1 MRLTAKQRLF
11 VAEYMCDLNATRAA
25 IRAGYSAKRAYA
37 MGHENLKKP
46 EVAAAIKKAIDAR
59 EKRTLVTADAVVTE
73 LAKIGFAN
81 MQDYLKEGFTLTD
94 IQALSRDHAAAIQE
108 VTINETVSG
117 GDTITRNIKFK
128 LADKRAAL
136 VDLGKHLGIFEA
148 NNKQKNPGDAIAA
161 VIAEIQANS
170 KRGLPSEDKVR
181 AETGYC

>member
-1 MRLTAKQRLF
+1 MARGLSPKQRLF
-11 VAEYMCDLNATRAA
+11 VAEYMVDLNATQAA
-25 IRAGYSAKRAYA
+25 LRSGYSEKTAFRIGAENMQKHAIVAEIQAA
-37 MGHENLKKP
+37 ME
-46 EVAAAIKKAIDAR
+46 AR

-81 MQDYLKEGFTLTD
+81 MQDYIKEGFSVAD

-117 GDTITRNIKFK
+117 ENDILTRNIKFK

-170 KRGLPSEDKVR
+170 KRGLPSEGK
-181 AETGYC
+181 